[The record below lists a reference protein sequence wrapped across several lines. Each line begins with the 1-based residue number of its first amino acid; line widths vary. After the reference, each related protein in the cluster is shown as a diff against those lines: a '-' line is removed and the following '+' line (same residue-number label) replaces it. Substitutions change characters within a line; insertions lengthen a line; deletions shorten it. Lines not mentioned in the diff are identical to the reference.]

1 MQSLELRKVS
11 RESLAHWRDLGT
23 NRTSIEIF
31 CAGTNWLISIKPI
44 ATHDKDRLQII
55 ADWGGAHVFIRLHES
70 WIGSLAS
77 QLLHVDFSS
86 HLPDELR
93 PLVFEAA
100 FSDVADALEDSTRK
114 RFGVS
119 QIGVGETNVD
129 GLHGFELAID
139 DGQQSTDAEVW
150 LDDRGLGFLA
160 NASRGWGKSYGD
172 IYRWDDLPVVV
183 NFCIGWT
190 DLAIKNYEDVEK
202 HDVILLDECLIHKD
216 NTLYIMVGRRS
227 AIKAQIDGKKISVIR
242 GLEKIMQDEEHSNPE
257 TQLDE
262 IDIRLSFDLGERVLT
277 LAELRLLSAGYIF
290 DLGRDLR
297 KSVYIRA
304 NGKIIGEGELVDI
317 EGQTGVSVLNFAEK
331 IS

>member
-1 MQSLELRKVS
+1 MRPLELRKVS
-11 RESLAHWRDLGT
+11 RESLGHWRDLGT
-23 NRTSIEIF
+23 KRASIQVF
-31 CAGTNWLISIKPI
+31 CAGANWLISIKPI
-44 ATHDKDRLQII
+44 AMRDKDRLQVI
-55 ADWGGAHVFIRLHES
+55 ADWGGAQVFIRLHES

-77 QLLHVDFSS
+77 HLLQADFAS
-86 HLPDELR
+86 HLPNELR
-93 PLVFEAA
+93 LLVFEAA

-119 QIGVGETNVD
+119 QMGVSDMTRE
-129 GLHGFELAID
+129 GLHGFELALD
-139 DGQQSTDAEVW
+139 DGQQATDVEVW

-160 NASRGWGKSYGD
+160 SATRTWEKSYGD
-172 IYRWDDLPVVV
+172 IYRWNNLTVAV

-190 DLAIKNYEDVEK
+190 DVAIKNCENLEK
-202 HDVILLDECLIHKD
+202 NDVILLDECLIQKD
-216 NTLYIMVGRRS
+216 NTLFINVGRRS

-242 GLEKIMQDEEHSNPE
+242 GLEEIMQDEEHTNSE
-257 TQLDE
+257 IQLDE

-277 LAELRLLSAGYIF
+277 LAELRLLTAGYVF

>member
-1 MQSLELRKVS
+1 MKPLELRKIS
-11 RESLAHWRDLGT
+11 RESLGHWCELGR
-23 NRTSIEIF
+23 NRALIEIF
-31 CAGTNWLISIKPI
+31 CAGSNWLISIKPI
-44 ATHDKDRLQII
+44 ASCDKDRLQII
-55 ADWGGAHVFIRLHES
+55 ADWGGAQVLIRLHES
-70 WIGSLAS
+70 WIGTLAS
-77 QLLHVDFSS
+77 HVLQVDFTS

-100 FSDVADALEDSTRK
+100 FSDVADALEESTRK

-119 QIGVGETNVD
+119 RIGVADKAVD

-160 NASRGWGKSYGD
+160 NASRGWEKSFGD
-172 IYRWDDLPVVV
+172 LYRWDDLPVIV

-190 DLAIKNYEDVEK
+190 DVALKNCEDVEK
-202 HDVILLDECLIHKD
+202 HDVILLDECFIQQD
-216 NTLYIMVGRRS
+216 NTLYIKVGRRS
-227 AIKAQIDGKKISVIR
+227 AIKAQIDGKKISVLR
-242 GLEKIMQDEEHSNPE
+242 SLEKIMEDEEHTNSE
-257 TQLDE
+257 SQLNE

-277 LAELRLLSAGYIF
+277 LAELRLLTAGYIF
-290 DLGRDLR
+290 DLGRDFR
-297 KSVYIRA
+297 KSVFIRA

>member
-1 MQSLELRKVS
+1 MLPLELRKIS
-11 RESLAHWRDLGT
+11 RESLGHWRDLGT
-23 NRTSIEIF
+23 NHTSIEIY

-44 ATHDKDRLQII
+44 AKCDKDRVQII
-55 ADWGGAHVFIRLHES
+55 ADWGGAQVFIRLHES

-77 QLLHVDFSS
+77 QVLQVDFIS

-100 FSDVADALEDSTRK
+100 FSDVADVLEESTRK

-119 QIGVGETNVD
+119 QIDVSETNVD
-129 GLHGFELAID
+129 GMHGFELAID

-160 NASRGWGKSYGD
+160 NASRGWEKQYAD
-172 IYRWDDLPVVV
+172 LYRWDDLPVVV

-190 DLAIKNYEDVEK
+190 DLAIKNCEDVEK
-202 HDVILLDECLIHKD
+202 HDVILLDECLIQQD
-216 NTLYIMVGRRS
+216 NTLYIKVGRRS
-227 AIKAQIDGKKISVIR
+227 AIKAQIDGKKVSVIR
-242 GLEKIMQDEEHSNPE
+242 GLEEIMQDEEHTNSE

-277 LAELRLLSAGYIF
+277 LAELRLLTAGYIF

>member
-1 MQSLELRKVS
+1 MRPLELRKVS
-11 RESLAHWRDLGT
+11 RESLGHWRDLGT
-23 NRTSIEIF
+23 NRTPIEVF
-31 CAGTNWLISIKPI
+31 FAGENWLISMRPI
-44 ATHDKDRLQII
+44 ISQDKNRFQIA
-55 ADWGGAHVFIRLHES
+55 ADWGGAQVFIQLHES
-70 WIGSLAS
+70 WIGTLAS
-77 QLLHVDFSS
+77 RVLQVDFSS

-93 PLVFEAA
+93 PLALEAA

-119 QIGVGETNVD
+119 RVGVSDMALE
-129 GLHGFELAID
+129 GLHGFEFCVD

-160 NASRGWGKSYGD
+160 NAARGWGKSYRD
-172 IYRWDDLPVVV
+172 LYHWRELPVVV
-183 NFCIGWT
+183 NFCIGWA
-190 DLAIKNYEDVEK
+190 DLAVKNCKDVEI
-202 HDVILLDECLIHKD
+202 HDVILLDECLIQKD
-216 NTLYIMVGRRS
+216 NIFYIKVGRRS

-242 GLEKIMQDEEHSNPE
+242 GLEEIMQDEEQTNSE

-277 LAELRLLSAGYIF
+277 LAELRLLTAGYIF

-317 EGQTGVSVLNFAEK
+317 DGQTGVSVLSFMENK
-331 IS
+331 S

>member
-1 MQSLELRKVS
+1 MLPLVLRKVS
-11 RESLAHWRDLGT
+11 RESLGHWRDLGK
-23 NRTSIEIF
+23 NRASIAVF
-31 CAGTNWLISIKPI
+31 CAGANWIITIKPI
-44 ATHDKDRLQII
+44 ATCDKDRLQII
-55 ADWGGAHVFIRLHES
+55 ADWGGAQVFIRLYES

-77 QLLHVDFSS
+77 HILQVDITN
-86 HLPDELR
+86 HLPQELR

-119 QIGVGETNVD
+119 DIGVSEMAVD

-139 DGQQSTDAEVW
+139 DGQMATDAEVW

-160 NASRGWGKSYGD
+160 NASRGWKTSYGD
-172 IYRWDDLPVVV
+172 LSRWNDLPVVV
-183 NFCIGWT
+183 NFCVGWT
-190 DLAIKNYEDVEK
+190 DLAIKNCEDVEK
-202 HDVILLDECLIHKD
+202 HDVILLDECLIQKD
-216 NTLYIMVGRRS
+216 NTFYIKVGQRS
-227 AIKAQIDGKKISVIR
+227 VIKAQIDGKKISVIR
-242 GLEKIMQDEEHSNPE
+242 GLEEIMQDEEHTNSE

-277 LAELRLLSAGYIF
+277 LAELRLLTTGYIF

-297 KSVYIRA
+297 KSVFIRA

-317 EGQTGVSVLNFAEK
+317 DGQTGVSVLNFAEK

>member
-1 MQSLELRKVS
+1 MQPLEIRKVS
-11 RESLAHWRDLGT
+11 REALGHWRELGT
-23 NRTSIEIF
+23 NRELIEIF

-44 ATHDKDRLQII
+44 SACEKNRLQIS
-55 ADWGGAHVFIRLHES
+55 ADWGGAQVFIRLHES

-77 QLLHVDFSS
+77 HVLQVDFDSQ
-86 HLPDELR
+86 LPDELR

-100 FSDVADALEDSTRK
+100 FSDFADLLEGSTRK

-119 QIGVGETNVD
+119 RIGVSEMSVD
-129 GLHGFELAID
+129 GLHGFELALD

-160 NASRGWGKSYGD
+160 FASKGWRKSYGD
-172 IYRWDDLPVVV
+172 LHRWDDLPVVV

-190 DLAIKNYEDVEK
+190 DVAIKNCEQIEK
-202 HDVILLDECLIHKD
+202 HDVILFDECLIQKD
-216 NTLYIMVGRRS
+216 GTIFIKIGRRS
-227 AIKAQIDGKKISVIR
+227 AIKAQINGKKISVIR
-242 GLEKIMQDEEHSNPE
+242 GLEEIMQDQEHTNSE

-277 LAELRLLSAGYIF
+277 LAELRLLTAGYIF
-290 DLGRDLR
+290 ELGRDLR